1 MTMTWLQHPWALESG
16 SMIACFVQFAAM
28 IIVCIFFNGKPVFDG
43 PFITLNTIISILSTG
58 SKASMLT
65 AVASCI
71 SQANW
76 SLFAGPPRRLYDF
89 EMVADASRG
98 PLGSLQLLLSSKFRG
113 GAIVRMGAIIT
124 VFAIIMDPF
133 AQQLIQLHQ
142 AMRSE
147 AGGSFPRA
155 VRYDQG
161 VRFGNYSMEKSVPKL
176 LGIIS
181 SPDLVMKAA
190 LLFGLTSDRSQI
202 LQQASYSCP
211 TSECEYSDVTSAA
224 ICSKCA
230 NVDSSLKRTTE
241 VRSTSY
247 IGWVGDFI
255 AVAPKPGSW
264 NATRFELP
272 NGLYMQAQDDLPNSM
287 LTTMTTLGTSNASKT
302 ITTKDM
308 DTLIWSQSIIKVD
321 NKSAT
326 TDLIW
331 PQWDVHATECALY
344 YCVKN
349 YSFQVRNGTLTE
361 SSKIMDEYRPN
372 KSSWQPTTT
381 GDSSSQ
387 SSPLP
392 ENFRTSLAYHPI
404 MSLHERTSL
413 ELASNVSNTE
423 RFSLSQTAVDGISY
437 LAKTTFSSCR
447 PDKNCSNVVED
458 RPPPTGF
465 LDPTAHAPEAAE
477 LLWRS
482 DNLTTLFENVAMSMS
497 NALRAGDATG
507 TERTV
512 DDSYVRGKVF
522 RPVTLYQIR
531 WPWVSLH
538 AVIQAAAIVFF
549 FLTRFNH
556 PPGGKAPVWKS
567 SELAVFS
574 SGILVSDVL
583 KDSKT
588 LEELNAKAKESLVIL
603 AKNDEEH
610 PLMQVPSASERSS
623 IQIITNK

>member
-1 MTMTWLQHPWALESG
+1 MAGAWLRHPWALESG
-16 SMIACFVQFAAM
+16 SMLACFVQFAAM
-28 IIVCIFFNGKPVFDG
+28 IIVCISFNGKPVFDG
-43 PFITLNTIISILSTG
+43 PFITLNTIVSILSTG

-98 PLGSLQLLLSSKFRG
+98 PLGSLQLLLSSKFKG

-142 AMRSE
+142 TMRSE
-147 AGGSFPRA
+147 DGGAFARA
-155 VRYDQG
+155 VQYDKG
-161 VRFGNYSMEKSVPKL
+161 VRFGNYSMEQSVPRL
-176 LGIIS
+176 LGIVS
-181 SPDLVMKAA
+181 APDLVMKAA
-190 LLFGLTSDRSQI
+190 LLFGLTSDRSQV
-202 LQQASYSCP
+202 LQQASYNCP
-211 TSECEYSDVTSAA
+211 TSQCEYSDVASLA
-224 ICSKCA
+224 ICSKCT
-230 NVDSSLKRTTE
+230 NVDSSLKRMTKE
-241 VRSTSY
+241 RGTSY

-272 NGLYMQAQDDLPNSM
+272 NGLYMQAQDDLPNSI
-287 LTTMTTLGTSNASKT
+287 LTTLTMSGTSNASKT

-308 DTLIWSQSIIKVD
+308 DSLIWSQSIIKVD

-326 TDLIW
+326 TGLTW

-349 YSFQVRNGTLTE
+349 YSFQVLNGTLTE
-361 SSKIMDEYRPN
+361 SSKIMDEYKRD
-372 KSSWQPTTT
+372 KSSWQPTDT
-381 GDSSSQ
+381 GSASGQ
-387 SSPLP
+387 ISPLP
-392 ENFRTSLAYHPI
+392 DNFRTSLAYHPI
-404 MSLHERTSL
+404 MSWYGRTNL
-413 ELASNVSNTE
+413 ELASNTSNTQ
-423 RFSLSQTAVDGISY
+423 RYSLSQTAVDGISY
-437 LAKTTFSSCR
+437 LAQTTFSSCR

-482 DNLTTLFENVAMSMS
+482 DDLSTLFENVAMSMS
-497 NALRAGDATG
+497 NALRAGDTTG
-507 TERTV
+507 TERAV
-512 DDSYVRGKVF
+512 DDSSVRGRVF
-522 RPVTLYQIR
+522 RPVTLYRIR

-538 AVIQAAAIVFF
+538 AAIQAAAIAFF
-549 FLTRFNH
+549 FLTRLDRH
-556 PPGGKAPVWKS
+556 PGGKAPVWKS

-574 SGILVSDVL
+574 SGTLVSGVL

-588 LEELNAKAKESLVIL
+588 LEELNVRAKESLVIL
-603 AKNDEEH
+603 VKNDEEH
-610 PLMQVPSASERSS
+610 PLMQVPSVSERSS